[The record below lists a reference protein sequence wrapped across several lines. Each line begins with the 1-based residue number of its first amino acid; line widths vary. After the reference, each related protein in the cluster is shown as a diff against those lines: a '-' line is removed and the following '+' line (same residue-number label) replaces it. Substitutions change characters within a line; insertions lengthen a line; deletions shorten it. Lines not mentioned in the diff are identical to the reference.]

1 MQTQLQASLPSA
13 LCIPIANPKFLFYRN
28 SENYCGNVFTS
39 YEPPDIGTDF
49 LFTSAAKGI
58 VLLLS

>member
-1 MQTQLQASLPSA
+1 MWLNIVTKY
-13 LCIPIANPKFLFYRN
+13 ITIFFYRN

-39 YEPPDIGTDF
+39 YEPPYIGTDF